1 MKQREFVER
10 TEKIKKRLYNTAFLY
25 LGSEAFALDAL
36 DESIYKALKNI
47 KSLREEAFFETWIT
61 RILINEC
68 KKELKR
74 RQKFSD
80 EEMSEEIAVE
90 EFDNLPLKEAIA
102 KLPSDLKT
110 VIILR
115 FFTGYTLRET
125 AECMEIPQGTA
136 VTWQRKALKLLRLE
150 LEVDDE

>member
-1 MKQREFVER
+1 MREKEFVER

-36 DESIYKALKNI
+36 DESIYKAFKNL
-47 KSLREEAFFETWIT
+47 KSLRDENFFETWIT

-74 RQKFSD
+74 QQKYTN
-80 EEMSEEIAVE
+80 EELSEEISYE
-90 EFDNLPLKEAIA
+90 GFDNLPLKEAVS

-110 VIILR
+110 VVILR
-115 FFTGYTLRET
+115 YFTGYTLKET
-125 AECMEIPQGTA
+125 AECMDIPQGTA